1 MSQSGPE
8 GVSALDFREAM
19 SRWASGVAVVSVRDA
34 EGVAATTVS
43 SFSSLSLSPPLV
55 VLALQQTSRTLKRVE
70 AAGRFSV
77 SVLSTA
83 QREISVRCAKG
94 DAEGLAFD
102 ERAFVQDSLAGL
114 GCDVLDVHRYGDHLL
129 LVGRV
134 VGIQRGVEGDPLVY
148 WNRGYRAVTAH
159 PDPEPTRK

>member
-1 MSQSGPE
+1 MTQGGPA
-8 GVSALDFREAM
+8 GVTALDFREAM

-43 SFSSLSLSPPLV
+43 SFSSVSLDPPLV
-55 VLALQQTSRTLKRVE
+55 VMALQQTSRTLKRVE

-77 SVLSTA
+77 SVLSTT

-94 DAEGLAFD
+94 EADGLVFD
-102 ERAFVQDSLAGL
+102 DQAFVQDSLAAMSCAL
-114 GCDVLDVHRYGDHLL
+114 LDVHRYGDHLL

-134 VGIQRGVEGDPLVY
+134 VGIQRGVEGDPLLY

-159 PDPEPTRK
+159 PDLVPERK